1 HEDHQCKGLYNQDQ
15 QPSIEEKFM
24 EDFEIL
30 NIFIEQELNIHP
42 AALSEIR
49 KRGDTDK
56 RIDEIISRI
65 QKSKVKPSIITLE
78 YINSM
83 GDKDGQEIKATE
95 GGDDEVIAKEP
106 LTDGIV
112 PGGQSQGFNEIQPK
126 FNEYEVVVKKT
137 TKRFLAEEYEPEIKI
152 NEGKDITNKSFSE
165 GDIEGFVEYF
175 NDRYEKIA
183 KILRERNHLRDAA
196 TIERIKSSI
205 YRENLRVIG
214 IVNDVRKSRKG
225 NTIIELED
233 PTGVIPVI
241 VLSTNSELVDISKSV
256 VKDEVI
262 GIEGN
267 GGKDNQI
274 IIAREIFFP
283 DLPINREPNRSEDP
297 LALATMSDTHVG
309 STEFLDDVFRRFIK
323 WLQGDMGSKSQK
335 ILAGRVKYLMICGD
349 LVDGVG
355 IYPGQEEELVT
366 KDIHEQYEKFG
377 EFIKDVPEHIEIII
391 IPGNHDATRQA
402 EPQPAIFEQH
412 APKLYEDPRIR
423 MVGNPCHATIHGVN
437 ILSYHGRSL
446 DDIISAIPEMSY
458 ADPEKPMI
466 ELLRKRHLSPIF
478 GGKVPL
484 SPEAEDHMF
493 IDDMPDILHFG
504 HVHTVGAA
512 NYRGTTIIN
521 SGTFQKQTSFQRRLN
536 MHPDPGK
543 VPIIDLQSH
552 KTTIMKFM

>member
-1 HEDHQCKGLYNQDQ
+1 
-15 QPSIEEKFM
+15 M
-24 EDFEIL
+24 EDSEIL
-30 NIFIEQELNIHP
+30 NLFIEQELNIHP
-42 AALSEIR
+42 AVLGEIR

-56 RIDEIISRI
+56 TINEIISRI
-65 QKSKVKPSIITLE
+65 QKAKVRPSIITLD

-83 GDKDGQEIKATE
+83 
-95 GGDDEVIAKEP
+95 DDEVGQDINVITGGDGGIIAKEP
-106 LTDGIV
+106 ITDTSIPEDQNHGI
-112 PGGQSQGFNEIQPK
+112 NEIYPK
-126 FNEYEVVVKKT
+126 FNEYKGIAQKT
-137 TKRFLAEEYEPEIKI
+137 TKRFLAEEYEPEIRI
-152 NEGKDITNKSFSE
+152 NEDKDITNKSFSE
-165 GDIEGFVEYF
+165 GDIAGFVEYF

-183 KILRERNHLRDAA
+183 RILRERDQLRDAA
-196 TIERIKSSI
+196 TIERIKRSI

-241 VLSTNSELVDISKSV
+241 VLSKNTDLVNIAKSV

-283 DLPINREPNRSEDP
+283 DLPVNRKPNKSEDP
-297 LALATMSDTHVG
+297 LALAAISDIHLG
-309 STEFLDDVFRRFIK
+309 STEFLEDVFKRFIK
-323 WLQGDMGSKSQK
+323 WLQGDLGSKSQK
-335 ILAGRVKYLMICGD
+335 TLAGRVKYLLICGD

-355 IYPGQEEELVT
+355 IYPGQEEELVI
-366 KDIHEQYEKFG
+366 KDIHQQYETFV
-377 EFIKDVPEHIEIII
+377 EFIKEIPEYIEIII

-402 EPQPAIFEQH
+402 EPQPAIFEKY
-412 APKLYEDPRIR
+412 APKLYEDPQIR

-458 ADPEKPMI
+458 ADPEKSMI
-466 ELLRKRHLSPIF
+466 ELLKKRHLSPIF

-493 IDDMPDILHFG
+493 IDEMPDILHFG
-504 HVHTVGAA
+504 HVHTIGVA
-512 NYRGTTIIN
+512 NYRGTTVIN

-536 MHPDPGK
+536 MQPDPGK
-543 VPIIDLQSH
+543 IPIIDLQSH
-552 KTTIMKFM
+552 KTTIMRFI